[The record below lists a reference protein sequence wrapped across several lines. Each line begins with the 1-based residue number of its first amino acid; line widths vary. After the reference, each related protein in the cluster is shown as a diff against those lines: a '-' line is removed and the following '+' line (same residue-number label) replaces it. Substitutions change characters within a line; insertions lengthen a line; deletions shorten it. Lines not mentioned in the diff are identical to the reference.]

1 MNIQRI
7 VARALPAVVVAGCTL
22 YSDVSIT
29 PLYVSPPDIERGA
42 DLQQMLRKAD
52 FLRAIEL
59 TKSIESRQS
68 PSASE
73 LSALGEAELTS
84 GRYDAARKH
93 LRAALDLNPFR
104 TTYASVAWDLSQ
116 LEYLNNNFD
125 SSLDWAKIAIARG
138 MNIKKWHLDYM
149 EALANRR
156 VYEFPG
162 KTTAQLAMR
171 VDNPDVPRV
180 EVRLNDQR
188 AVSAVVDTG
197 AVISIVSKRYAELMS
212 LKPIG
217 DFEGTFYGLLGEP
230 IAVRF
235 AVLDSVE
242 IGDMVVRS
250 VPVAIMPDEKM
261 KFLVS
266 DKKEYHIDFLLGANF
281 LKEFRIEL
289 NFRKDLIEFTKLSA
303 ADRNPSPDQNM
314 FIEGFRPQVRSTVN
328 RHGWFMFVLD
338 TGSEVTFLNEA
349 QLAVLPIPGF
359 QAKAH
364 NARLQGLGG
373 SMKRGAKVENV
384 EVGVDKFAGVFRTLP
399 MYASSNQDRSVGII
413 GENFLKNFRVVIDFG
428 RMRVDLFREGINAT
442 QL

>member
-1 MNIQRI
+1 MNIKRF
-7 VARALPAVVVAGCTL
+7 VVRALAAVFIAGCTL

-29 PLYVSPPDIERGA
+29 PLIVQPPNIERGA

-59 TKSIESRQS
+59 TSSIEKRDS
-68 PSASE
+68 PVAAE
-73 LSALGEAELTS
+73 LAALGEAELAS
-84 GRYDAARKH
+84 GHYDSARKH
-93 LRAALDLNPFR
+93 LRAALDTNPFR
-104 TTYASVAWDLSQ
+104 TSYASIAWQLSQ

-138 MNIKKWHLDYM
+138 MNIRQWHLDYM
-149 EALANRR
+149 QALANRR
-156 VYEFPG
+156 VYEFPD
-162 KTTAQLAMR
+162 KTTTRLIMR
-171 VDNPDVPRV
+171 VGNPDVPRV

-188 AVSAVVDTG
+188 SVSAVVDTG
-197 AVISIVSKRYAELMS
+197 AVISIMSKRYAELMS
-212 LKPIG
+212 VKPLG
-217 DFEGTFYGLLGEP
+217 TFEGTFYGLLGEP
-230 IAVRF
+230 IAVTF

-261 KFLVS
+261 RFLVS

-281 LKEFRIEL
+281 LKEFRVEMD
-289 NFRKDLIEFTKLSA
+289 FRKQQIEFTKLTV
-303 ADRNPSPDQNM
+303 ADRQPAVNQNM
-314 FIEGFRPQVRSTVN
+314 FMEGFRPLVRGTVN
-328 RHGWFMFVLD
+328 RHGWFLFVLD

-349 QLAVLPIPGF
+349 QLGALPIPGF
-359 QAKAH
+359 QAKGH

-373 SMKRGAKVENV
+373 SMKRGAKVDNV
-384 EVGVDKFAGVFRTLP
+384 EIGMDKWAGIFRTLP
-399 MYASSNQDRSVGII
+399 MYASANQDRSVGIV

-428 RMRVDLFREGINAT
+428 TMRLDLFREGTAPT